1 MTLTSNDAA
10 HAASSADGKPNP
22 ASSLLKL
29 TGSQLQQAA
38 MELLADIAGPDSL
51 PVAQL
56 DASAPNGS
64 AEVSA
69 PEWAQLAAPTYLN
82 YRKTS
87 IYGGSNEVQR
97 SIISSTILGL

>member
-1 MTLTSNDAA
+1 
-10 HAASSADGKPNP
+10 
-22 ASSLLKL
+22 
-29 TGSQLQQAA
+29 

-69 PEWAQLAAPTYLN
+69 PEWAQLAAPTEALA
-82 YRKTS
+82 RDTS
-87 IYGGSNEVQR
+87 
-97 SIISSTILGL
+97 SIATTCSR